1 VLDRPELVAPDAPL
15 ARRALRALPSV
26 LFYVAVAVIA
36 WFIWPTSLGG
46 CTTLTLVSG
55 HSMEPTYVTGDIVV
69 ARCGQPAVGDV
80 IVYAPDEVAGN
91 SRIIHRVVGGTADG
105 WVMQG
110 DNNEF
115 LDPFEPAGDEVL
127 GVARVHIPKVGLVF
141 QTFSNAWVWI
151 AMIAL
156 ALAMLVWPSKD
167 ESDDD
172 LDDDDRDELPSDDG
186 PSDEQ
191 RPDTLSP
198 DELSPHEL
206 SPHELSP
213 HEQSPD
219 EGWDL
224 LGGDRGRAPDRAPE
238 LEPSA

>member
-1 VLDRPELVAPDAPL
+1 
-15 ARRALRALPSV
+15 
-26 LFYVAVAVIA
+26 VAVAVIA

-191 RPDTLSP
+191 RPDTLNP
-198 DELSPHEL
+198 DEL

>member
-1 VLDRPELVAPDAPL
+1 MLDRPELVAPDAPL

-80 IVYAPDEVAGN
+80 IVYAPDEVEGN

-186 PSDEQ
+186 PSDER
-191 RPDTLSP
+191 RPDAPSP
-198 DELSPHEL
+198 D
-206 SPHELSP
+206 ELSP

-219 EGWDL
+219 QAWDL
-224 LGGDRGRAPDRAPE
+224 LDGDRGRAPDRAPE

>member
-1 VLDRPELVAPDAPL
+1 MLDRLEPAAPDATP

-26 LFYVAVAVIA
+26 LFYAAALVVA

-69 ARCGQPAVGDV
+69 ARCGEPQVGDV
-80 IVYAPDEVAGN
+80 VVYAPDEVEGTA
-91 SRIIHRVVGGTADG
+91 RIIHRIVGESEGG

-115 LDPFEPAGDEVL
+115 LDPFEPSGDEVL
-127 GVARVHIPKVGLVF
+127 GVARLHIPKVGLVF
-141 QTFSNAWVWI
+141 RTFSNAWVWI

-156 ALAMLVWPSKD
+156 ALALLVWPSPDEDGEDD
-167 ESDDD
+167 ESDAADEPD
-172 LDDDDRDELPSDDG
+172 PRDERDDETA
-186 PSDEQ
+186 PADAAE
-191 RPDTLSP
+191 
-198 DELSPHEL
+198 
-206 SPHELSP
+206 
-213 HEQSPD
+213 
-219 EGWDL
+219 
-224 LGGDRGRAPDRAPE
+224 RGVPE